1 MPEWKGDPVC
11 ATCGGEGGSHSFDC
25 VVARWNAQQRTSCDC
40 DPGPEGQHRFW
51 CSSLGPATSELPAHA
66 RIRVDVRGVITN
78 ARSALVGALEPQL
91 DATPCDEALLGA
103 MTKLDRLSEMLRD
116 EPVTRGEAARIQQ
129 AAEKVREA
137 AVEARGRLFPAVKE
151 TA

>member
-25 VVARWNAQQRTSCDC
+25 VAAHWNAQLAR
-40 DPGPEGQHRFW
+40 
-51 CSSLGPATSELPAHA
+51 SELPAHSQ
-66 RIRVDVRGVITN
+66 IRADVRSVITG

-91 DATPCDEALLGA
+91 DTTPCDEVLLNA
-103 MTKLDRLSEMLRD
+103 MTKLDRLSEMLRE
-116 EPVTRGEAARIQQ
+116 EPVTRGEAARIQR

-137 AVEARGRLFPAVKE
+137 AVEARGRLFPTVKE